1 MINPGMMMKLMNAKN
16 TFESNHP
23 KFAAFVSRF
32 FIGGV
37 ITDGTIIEITITR
50 PNKKN
55 ESKKLKVKK
64 SDLDLVEELK
74 NLR

>member
-32 FIGGV
+32 FYGWSNHGRNHYRDHDHKTRRRACV
-37 ITDGTIIEITITR
+37 HESEGTEIR
-50 PNKKN
+50 
-55 ESKKLKVKK
+55 SG
-64 SDLDLVEELK
+64 SG
-74 NLR
+74 RGA